1 MAAVAHG
8 ATSAGGLAVGIL
20 PSYDAATANPVI
32 SVTIAS
38 GMGHA
43 RNVMVVASGDAVIA
57 LPGSYGTMSEVALAL
72 KLGKTVVSI
81 QAWAEVKG
89 IQVAQ
94 TPEEAVTLA
103 LAAAQ
108 FKP

>member
-1 MAAVAHG
+1 
-8 ATSAGGLAVGIL
+8 
-20 PSYDAATANPVI
+20 
-32 SVTIAS
+32 
-38 GMGHA
+38 
-43 RNVMVVASGDAVIA
+43 
-57 LPGSYGTMSEVALAL
+57 MSEVALAL